1 MSGFEVAG
9 IVLGAFPLAITAL
22 DKYREVATR
31 LGLFYKIRLE
41 YKKCRDALEFHQLTF
56 TRHLRQLLLPLVVDD
71 DRIAVLLADPGGD
84 SWRDQ
89 AVAGLLRK
97 RLQDSF
103 ALYVGYIEGMESVMK
118 RVNRELAADSDAVQE
133 RVNAPVGRPSIEDLP
148 LPVLTPHAEGA
159 GQRIHP
165 VRAQQANKDLSAVQ
179 APVQQR
185 GGGPQ
190 APLRRAPG
198 LQRQAR
204 EAAGLERR
212 GHAPGPAADLGGP
225 VRRRRRRHLPV
236 LGPGEGR
243 LQGAGRGVG
252 LPLPAARGEAA
263 APAPHEQEARVPR
276 HVHQAVLVDVGDS
289 QGEDSRGP

>member
-148 LPVLTPHAEGA
+148 LPVLTDTP
-159 GQRIHP
+159 
-165 VRAQQANKDLSAVQ
+165 
-179 APVQQR
+179 
-185 GGGPQ
+185 
-190 APLRRAPG
+190 
-198 LQRQAR
+198 
-204 EAAGLERR
+204 RR
-212 GHAPGPAADLGGP
+212 GHRPKNPSGPRSASKQGPFSCTSSGSATGRRSAGASSPSSRTTTTSSRSCWTRATRTRAWSSSGPRRPGPPPSTPPSAGSGSGRGPSSGRWPRRGTAAASSTGRSCCSSTARARSP
-225 VRRRRRRHLPV
+225 SSTSRSPSCARRR
-236 LGPGEGR
+236 GR
-243 LQGAGRGVG
+243 FAGRG
-252 LPLPAARGEAA
+252 
-263 APAPHEQEARVPR
+263 
-276 HVHQAVLVDVGDS
+276 
-289 QGEDSRGP
+289 